1 MSDPFI
7 GEIKMFGGNFA
18 IRGFALC
25 DGQLLAI
32 SQNTA
37 LFSILG
43 TIYCRD
49 GETTLGL
56 PDLKGRTPKH
66 PGQGPGLTNIS
77 LGEKGGV
84 ATQTLTE
91 PQMASHTHPVSGTKA
106 LGANQAGNSA
116 SPSRQRAGR
125 HHGGSIPTAR
135 HRPMWIWAVAPSV
148 GQYQPMPPAVD
159 NLLTSEIHTSASTL
173 LFPCSAP
180 FHRYRRPST
189 RKIRHQGIGAGLL
202 HNSIW
207 TNRVNYKAAL

>member
-7 GEIKMFGGNFA
+7 GEIKRFGGNFA

-125 HHGGSIPTAR
+125 HHGGSIPYSTVSANVD
-135 HRPMWIWAVAPSV
+135 MGSSAVGGSISADAAGSGQSFDIRDQYLGVNFIISLLGTFPS
-148 GQYQPMPPAVD
+148 
-159 NLLTSEIHTSASTL
+159 LS
-173 LFPCSAP
+173 
-180 FHRYRRPST
+180 
-189 RKIRHQGIGAGLL
+189 
-202 HNSIW
+202 
-207 TNRVNYKAAL
+207 